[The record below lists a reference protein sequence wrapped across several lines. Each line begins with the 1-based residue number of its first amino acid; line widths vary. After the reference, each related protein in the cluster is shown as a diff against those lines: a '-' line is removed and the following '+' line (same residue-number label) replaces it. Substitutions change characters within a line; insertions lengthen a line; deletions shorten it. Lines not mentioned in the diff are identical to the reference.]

1 MRLSKSS
8 FIRGV
13 QCEKMLYLDKHHS
26 DLREESSVSKEAIFE
41 QGTNVGLLAQD
52 LFKGGYDASPDD
64 YSRISKSLI
73 NTQKAIENGE
83 SIIYEATF
91 EYNGLLSAID
101 ILVKENNQWKAY
113 EVKSSSSVSDTYVID
128 AAVQY
133 YTIVNS
139 GLELSDISLVL
150 INSEYV
156 RKGEIDLND
165 FFKIISVKN
174 EVLNQQ
180 SILPDKID
188 FLKNTINKK
197 EIPTKNI
204 GVHCNEPYDCDFKAH
219 CWKHIPE
226 YSIFDISRLKQKKKF
241 KLYNQGI
248 ITFDQLKNS
257 DMKFSSSQK
266 IQINSEVQNSSII
279 KKELIKDFTDSL
291 NYPLYF
297 LDFETILPAI
307 PLFDNCKPF
316 QQVVFQYSLHVQ
328 TEKESDLSHYEY
340 LAPSDIDPREAF
352 ILKLI
357 DDCGSNGDIIVYN
370 ISFERG
376 RLNELIKIY
385 PKYKEQLNN
394 IINRMK
400 DLMIPFQKKW
410 YYTPEMKGSYSIKYV
425 LPALVSDLSYDQ
437 LAIKDGGT
445 ASNTFLSMVTNTFD
459 GNEAK
464 ERENLL
470 EYCKMDSYAMVKILD
485 ELFQVVNK

>member
-26 DLREESSVSKEAIFE
+26 DLREERSVSKEAIFE

-73 NTQKAIENGE
+73 NTQKAIEIGE

-266 IQINSEVQNSSII
+266 IQISSEVQNSSII

-291 NYPLYF
+291 NYPLCF

-328 TEKESDLSHYEY
+328 KEKESILSHYEY
-340 LAPSDIDPREAF
+340 LAPSDIDPREAL

-357 DDCGSNGDIIVYN
+357 EDCGSNGDIIVYN

-376 RLNELIKIY
+376 RLNELITIY

-410 YYTPEMKGSYSIKYV
+410 FYTPEMKGSYSIKYV

>member
-113 EVKSSSSVSDTYVID
+113 EVKSSTSVSETYVID

-133 YTIVNS
+133 YTIVKS

-150 INSEYV
+150 INNEYV
-156 RKGEIDLND
+156 RNGEIDLND

-188 FLKNTINKK
+188 FLKNIINKN

-266 IQINSEVQNSSII
+266 IQINSEVHKSSII
-279 KKELIKDFTDSL
+279 KKDLIKNFTDSL
-291 NYPLYF
+291 SYPLYF

-328 TEKESDLSHYEY
+328 KEKESNLSHYEY

-352 ILKLI
+352 IEKLI
-357 DDCGSNGDIIVYN
+357 EDCGSKGDVIVYN

-376 RLNELIKIY
+376 RLNELISIY

-410 YYTPEMKGSYSIKYV
+410 FYTPEMKGSYSIKYV
-425 LPALVSDLSYDQ
+425 LPALVSDLNYDQ

-445 ASNTFLSMVTNTFD
+445 ASNTFLSMVNKTFD
-459 GNEAK
+459 GNEVE
-464 ERENLL
+464 ERKNLL
-470 EYCKMDSYAMVKILD
+470 EYCEMDSFAMVKILD
-485 ELFQVVNK
+485 KLFQVVKK

>member
-26 DLREESSVSKEAIFE
+26 DLREESSVSREAIFE

-113 EVKSSSSVSDTYVID
+113 EVKSSTSVSDTYVID

-150 INSEYV
+150 INNEYV
-156 RKGEIDLND
+156 RNGEIDLND

-188 FLKNTINKK
+188 FLKKIINKN

-248 ITFDQLKNS
+248 ISFDQLKNS

-266 IQINSEVQNSSII
+266 IQINSEVHKSSII
-279 KKELIKDFTDSL
+279 KKDLIKNFTDSL
-291 NYPLYF
+291 SYPLYF

-328 TEKESDLSHYEY
+328 KEKESNLSHYEY

-352 ILKLI
+352 IEKLI
-357 DDCGSNGDIIVYN
+357 EDCGSKGDVIVYN

-376 RLNELIKIY
+376 RLNELISIY

-410 YYTPEMKGSYSIKYV
+410 FYTPEMEGSYSIKYV

-445 ASNTFLSMVTNTFD
+445 ASNTFLSMVNNTFD
-459 GNEAK
+459 RNEVE
-464 ERENLL
+464 ERKNLL
-470 EYCKMDSYAMVKILD
+470 EYCKMDSFAMVKILD
-485 ELFQVVNK
+485 ELFQVVKK

>member
-26 DLREESSVSKEAIFE
+26 DLREESSVSREAIFE

-113 EVKSSSSVSDTYVID
+113 EVKSSTSVSDTYVID

-150 INSEYV
+150 INNEYV
-156 RKGEIDLND
+156 RNGEIDLND

-188 FLKNTINKK
+188 FLKKIINKN

-266 IQINSEVQNSSII
+266 IQINSEVHKSSII
-279 KKELIKDFTDSL
+279 KKDLIKNFTDSL
-291 NYPLYF
+291 NYPLHF

-328 TEKESDLSHYEY
+328 KEKESNLSHYEY
-340 LAPSDIDPREAF
+340 LAPSDIDPREVF
-352 ILKLI
+352 IEKLI
-357 DDCGSNGDIIVYN
+357 EDCGSKGDVIVYN

-376 RLNELIKIY
+376 RLNELISIY

-410 YYTPEMKGSYSIKYV
+410 FYTPEMEGSYSIKYV

-445 ASNTFLSMVTNTFD
+445 ASNTFLSMVNNTFD
-459 GNEAK
+459 RNEVE
-464 ERENLL
+464 ERKNLL
-470 EYCKMDSYAMVKILD
+470 EYCKMDSFAMVKILD
-485 ELFQVVNK
+485 ELFQVVKK

>member
-113 EVKSSSSVSDTYVID
+113 EVKSSTSVSDTYVID

-197 EIPTKNI
+197 EIPAKNI
-204 GVHCNEPYDCDFKAH
+204 GIHCNEPYDCDFKVH

-328 TEKESDLSHYEY
+328 KESNLSHYEY

-352 ILKLI
+352 IEKLI
-357 DDCGSNGDIIVYN
+357 EDCGSKGDVIVYN

-376 RLNELIKIY
+376 RLNELISIY

-410 YYTPEMKGSYSIKYV
+410 FYTPEMKGSYSIKYV

-445 ASNTFLSMVTNTFD
+445 ASNTFLSMVNKTFD
-459 GNEAK
+459 GNEVE
-464 ERENLL
+464 ERKNLL
-470 EYCKMDSYAMVKILD
+470 EYCEMDSFAMVKILD
-485 ELFQVVNK
+485 KLFQVVKK

>member
-328 TEKESDLSHYEY
+328 TEKESNLSHYEY

-376 RLNELIKIY
+376 RLNELITIY

>member
-113 EVKSSSSVSDTYVID
+113 EVKSSTSVSDTYVID

-150 INSEYV
+150 INDEYV

-328 TEKESDLSHYEY
+328 KEKESDLSHYEY

-464 ERENLL
+464 ERGNLL
-470 EYCKMDSYAMVKILD
+470 EYCKMDSYAMVRIL
-485 ELFQVVNK
+485 ERLKNLK

>member
-91 EYNGLLSAID
+91 EFNGLLSAID

-113 EVKSSSSVSDTYVID
+113 EVKSSTSVSDTYVID

-156 RKGEIDLND
+156 RKSEIDLND

-266 IQINSEVQNSSII
+266 IQINSEVHKSSII
-279 KKELIKDFTDSL
+279 KKDLIKNFTDSL

-328 TEKESDLSHYEY
+328 KEKESNLSHYEY

-352 ILKLI
+352 IEKLI
-357 DDCGSNGDIIVYN
+357 EDCGSKGDVIVYN

-376 RLNELIKIY
+376 RLNELISIY

-394 IINRMK
+394 IISRMK

-410 YYTPEMKGSYSIKYV
+410 FYTPEMKGSYSIKYV

-445 ASNTFLSMVTNTFD
+445 ASNTFLSMVNKTFD
-459 GNEAK
+459 GNEVE
-464 ERENLL
+464 ERKNLL
-470 EYCKMDSYAMVKILD
+470 EYCEMDSFAMVKILD
-485 ELFQVVNK
+485 KLFQVVEK

>member
-1 MRLSKSS
+1 MKLSKSS

-13 QCEKMLYLDKHHS
+13 QCEKMLYLDKHRPE
-26 DLREESSVSKEAIFE
+26 LREDSSVSKKAIFE
-41 QGTNVGLLAQD
+41 QGTTIGLLAQD
-52 LFKGGYDASPDD
+52 FFKGGYDASPED

-83 SIIYEATF
+83 TIIYEATF

-101 ILVKENNQWKAY
+101 ILVKDNNQWKAY
-113 EVKSSSSVSDTYVID
+113 EVKSSTSVSETYIID

-139 GLELSDISLVL
+139 GLKLSDISIVL

-156 RKGEIDLND
+156 RKGEINLNE
-165 FFKIISVKN
+165 FFNIISVKN

-180 SILPDKID
+180 RTLPDKID
-188 FLKNTINKK
+188 FLKKIIHKN
-197 EIPTKNI
+197 EIPIKNI
-204 GVHCNEPYDCDFKAH
+204 GIHCNEPYDCDFKVY

-226 YSIFDISRLKQKKKF
+226 YSIFDISRLKLKKKF
-241 KLYNQGI
+241 QLYNQGI

-257 DMKFSSSQK
+257 EMKFSSSQK

-279 KKELIKDFTDSL
+279 KKELIKNFTDSF

-328 TEKESDLSHYEY
+328 KEKESDLSHYEY
-340 LAPSDIDPREAF
+340 LAPSDVDPREAF
-352 ILKLI
+352 ILNLI
-357 DDCGSNGDIIVYN
+357 EDCGSNGDIIVYN

-376 RLNELIKIY
+376 RLNELISIY

-410 YYTPEMKGSYSIKYV
+410 IYTPEMKGSYSIKYV
-425 LPALVSDLSYDQ
+425 LPALVSNLSYDK

-445 ASNTFLSMVTNTFD
+445 ASNTFLSMVNNKFI
-459 GNEAK
+459 GNEEE

-470 EYCKMDSYAMVKILD
+470 EYCKMDSYAMVRIL
-485 ELFQVVNK
+485 EKLKNLK

>member
-1 MRLSKSS
+1 MKLSKSS

-26 DLREESSVSKEAIFE
+26 DLREVSSVSKEAIFE

-113 EVKSSSSVSDTYVID
+113 EVKSSTSVSDTYVID

-150 INSEYV
+150 INNEYV
-156 RKGEIDLND
+156 RNGEIDLND

-180 SILPDKID
+180 PILPEKID
-188 FLKNTINKK
+188 FLKNIINKNK
-197 EIPTKNI
+197 IPTKNI
-204 GVHCNEPYDCDFKAH
+204 GVHCNEPYDCNFKAH

-226 YSIFDISRLKQKKKF
+226 YSIFNISRLKQKKKF

-266 IQINSEVQNSSII
+266 IQINSEVHKSSII
-279 KKELIKDFTDSL
+279 KKDLIKNFTDSL
-291 NYPLYF
+291 NYPLHF

-316 QQVVFQYSLHVQ
+316 QQVVFQYSIHVQ
-328 TEKESDLSHYEY
+328 KEKESNLSHYEY

-352 ILKLI
+352 IEKLI
-357 DDCGSNGDIIVYN
+357 EDCGSKGDVIVYN

-376 RLNELIKIY
+376 RLNELISIY

-410 YYTPEMKGSYSIKYV
+410 FYTPEMEGSYSIKYV

-445 ASNTFLSMVTNTFD
+445 ASNTFLSMVNNTFD
-459 GNEAK
+459 GNEVE
-464 ERENLL
+464 ERKNLL
-470 EYCKMDSYAMVKILD
+470 EYCEMDSFAMVKILD
-485 ELFQVVNK
+485 KLFQVVKK

>member
-26 DLREESSVSKEAIFE
+26 DLREERSVSKEAIFE

-52 LFKGGYDASPDD
+52 LFKGGYDASPYD

-73 NTQKAIENGE
+73 NTQKAIEIGE

-291 NYPLYF
+291 NYPLCF

-316 QQVVFQYSLHVQ
+316 QQVVFQYSLHIQ
-328 TEKESDLSHYEY
+328 KEKESILSHYEY
-340 LAPSDIDPREAF
+340 LAPSDIDPREAL

-357 DDCGSNGDIIVYN
+357 EDCGSNGDIIVYN

-376 RLNELIKIY
+376 RLNELITIY

-410 YYTPEMKGSYSIKYV
+410 FYTPEMKGSYSIKYV

>member
-91 EYNGLLSAID
+91 EFNGLLSAID

-113 EVKSSSSVSDTYVID
+113 EVKSSTSVSETYVID

-133 YTIVNS
+133 YTIVKS

-156 RKGEIDLND
+156 RKSEIDLND

-266 IQINSEVQNSSII
+266 IQINSEVHKSSII
-279 KKELIKDFTDSL
+279 KKDLIKNFTDSL
-291 NYPLYF
+291 SYPLYF

-328 TEKESDLSHYEY
+328 KEKESNLSHYEY

-352 ILKLI
+352 IEKLI
-357 DDCGSNGDIIVYN
+357 EDCGSKGDIIVYN

-376 RLNELIKIY
+376 RLNELISIY

-410 YYTPEMKGSYSIKYV
+410 FYTPEMKGSYSIKYV

-445 ASNTFLSMVTNTFD
+445 ASNTFLSMVNNTFD
-459 GNEAK
+459 GNEVE
-464 ERENLL
+464 ERKNLL
-470 EYCKMDSYAMVKILD
+470 EYCEMDSFAMVKILD
-485 ELFQVVNK
+485 KLFQVVKK

>member
-328 TEKESDLSHYEY
+328 KEKQSNLSHYEY

>member
-113 EVKSSSSVSDTYVID
+113 EVKSSTSVSDTYVID

-150 INSEYV
+150 INNEYV
-156 RKGEIDLND
+156 RNGEIDLND

-180 SILPDKID
+180 PILADKID
-188 FLKNTINKK
+188 FLKKIINKN

-204 GVHCNEPYDCDFKAH
+204 GVHCNEPYDCDFIAH

-257 DMKFSSSQK
+257 DMKFSLSQK
-266 IQINSEVQNSSII
+266 IQINSEVHKSSII
-279 KKELIKDFTDSL
+279 KKDLIKNFTDSL
-291 NYPLYF
+291 SYPLYF

-328 TEKESDLSHYEY
+328 KEKESNLSHYEY

-352 ILKLI
+352 IEKLI
-357 DDCGSNGDIIVYN
+357 EDCGSKGDVIVYN

-376 RLNELIKIY
+376 RLNELISIY

-410 YYTPEMKGSYSIKYV
+410 FYTPEMKGSYSIKYV

-445 ASNTFLSMVTNTFD
+445 ASNTFLSMVNKTFD
-459 GNEAK
+459 GNEVE
-464 ERENLL
+464 ERKNLL
-470 EYCKMDSYAMVKILD
+470 EYCEMDSFAMVKILD
-485 ELFQVVNK
+485 KLFQVVKK

>member
-91 EYNGLLSAID
+91 EFNGLLSAID

-113 EVKSSSSVSDTYVID
+113 EVKSSTSVSDTYVID

-156 RKGEIDLND
+156 RKSEIDLND

-188 FLKNTINKK
+188 FLK
-197 EIPTKNI
+197 
-204 GVHCNEPYDCDFKAH
+204 
-219 CWKHIPE
+219 
-226 YSIFDISRLKQKKKF
+226 L
-241 KLYNQGI
+241 
-248 ITFDQLKNS
+248 
-257 DMKFSSSQK
+257 
-266 IQINSEVQNSSII
+266 
-279 KKELIKDFTDSL
+279 
-291 NYPLYF
+291 
-297 LDFETILPAI
+297 
-307 PLFDNCKPF
+307 
-316 QQVVFQYSLHVQ
+316 
-328 TEKESDLSHYEY
+328 
-340 LAPSDIDPREAF
+340 
-352 ILKLI
+352 
-357 DDCGSNGDIIVYN
+357 
-370 ISFERG
+370 
-376 RLNELIKIY
+376 
-385 PKYKEQLNN
+385 
-394 IINRMK
+394 
-400 DLMIPFQKKW
+400 
-410 YYTPEMKGSYSIKYV
+410 
-425 LPALVSDLSYDQ
+425 
-437 LAIKDGGT
+437 
-445 ASNTFLSMVTNTFD
+445 
-459 GNEAK
+459 
-464 ERENLL
+464 
-470 EYCKMDSYAMVKILD
+470 
-485 ELFQVVNK
+485 